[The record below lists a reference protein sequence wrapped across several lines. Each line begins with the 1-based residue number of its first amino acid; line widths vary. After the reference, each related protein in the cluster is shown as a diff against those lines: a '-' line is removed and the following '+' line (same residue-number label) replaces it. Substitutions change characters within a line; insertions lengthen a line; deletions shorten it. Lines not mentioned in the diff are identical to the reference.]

1 MPVRM
6 PEDAAFD
13 DTSRW
18 TAHIIIWLPD
28 SQRWRFQEWIRPR
41 ITGRKGISQQLS
53 QTAPQKAAIPAFS
66 ESPTSHPKAMETKLR
81 RIGRDTAKSQRT
93 WVKGQRVRTTD
104 RQRRVGGADRS
115 NRASRCGLLSTAHE
129 SILSRFSPLT
139 ST

>member
-1 MPVRM
+1 MDSSADYWT
-6 PEDAAFD
+6 EGDFTTAIANSAA
-13 DTSRW
+13 
-18 TAHIIIWLPD
+18 
-28 SQRWRFQEWIRPR
+28 
-41 ITGRKGISQQLS
+41 
-53 QTAPQKAAIPAFS
+53 KAAIPAFS

-81 RIGRDTAKSQRT
+81 RIGRDTAKWQRA